1 MSQHRSRPFR
11 ARLSTAVSTALWLG
25 GGLLASAA
33 AQAQQAPPTTGEP
46 QTTAE
51 ARAEDTGARTL
62 ETVSVLGSRRVQRS
76 SDTTSMSPVDVLPM
90 DQAVEEGAQFDLA
103 QTLQYASPS
112 FTSTRQT
119 GADGADLIDGAA
131 LRGLGSDQTLV
142 LVNGKRHHTVSLVNI
157 YGARNRGN
165 TGTDLNSVPLM
176 AIDAVEVLRDGAA
189 AQYGSDAIAGV
200 INISLKRDKGCEA
213 VAGYGEYTRGDGENW
228 LATAYCGAQLA
239 TGGMFT
245 VTGEWQDRDR
255 SDRSVPKGSP
265 RIIGDSKVTNRT
277 VFLNGDSPIG
287 EATEVYFTA
296 GMQSRDASSAAF
308 AREGIGSEDIPSRNS
323 AAMYPDGFVPFIDGE
338 LEDRFGIIG
347 VRGDIAQWHWDLSHT
362 YGYNELRYT
371 INNTLNASLA
381 NLDLLN
387 GGAGIS
393 PAGFDAGGFSFE
405 QNTSN
410 FDVSR
415 YFDGPLSGIN
425 VAFGLERREERYR
438 IRQGEEGSYLD
449 YDGAGEGGNPG
460 SQGFPGF
467 QPGDETDKSRDSYA
481 AYADVEVNFTDR
493 FMMDYAVRY
502 EDYSDF
508 GTTLDGKI
516 AAGFRAT
523 DEVLLRGSV
532 STGFRAPSLQQKYF
546 SSTITDFIS
555 GEPVDVVI
563 ASNDSELARLAG
575 VPNLTEETSQSA
587 TLGLTWTPQDNLSL
601 TVDLYR
607 IDIDDRI
614 VLSGDFDTT
623 DPAIGP
629 ILEAM
634 DVGLARFFFNAVDTR
649 TEGADVTVTYDFDW
663 ADAKWSTY
671 LGANWNKTE
680 VTQVNTP
687 PELAGREDTIL
698 PERDRLF
705 IENGAPRSKAVL
717 GVDYSRGKWDAN
729 VKGIYFGEQEL
740 GTFSGTESGVPNQHY
755 ASKASADVSLTYSF
769 TDNTKFTVGGAN
781 VFDKFPTRQNPDETD
796 NGHIYESVQFGL
808 NGAAWYV
815 RLWHKF

>member
-1 MSQHRSRPFR
+1 VNPQRSRLSR
-11 ARLSTAVSTALWLG
+11 AVRTSLFLT
-25 GGLLASAA
+25 GGLMASGLAF
-33 AQAQQAPPTTGEP
+33 AQQPPPVTGEP
-46 QTTAE
+46 QTPAE
-51 ARAEDTGARTL
+51 QRAEETGKAKTL

-76 SDTTSMSPVDVLPM
+76 SDTATMSPVDVLPM

-142 LVNGKRHHTVSLVNI
+142 LVNGKRRHTVSLVNI

-165 TGTDLNSVPLM
+165 TGTDLNSLPLM
-176 AIDAVEVLRDGAA
+176 AIDAVEVLRDGAS

-200 INISLKRDKGCEA
+200 MNISLKRSKGCEA

-228 LATAYCGAQLA
+228 LATAYCGAELG

-245 VTGEWQDRDR
+245 VTGEWQDRGR

-265 RIIGDSKVTNRT
+265 RIIGDSAVTNRT
-277 VFLNGDSPIG
+277 VYLNGDSPLG
-287 EATEVYFTA
+287 EAAEVYFTA

-323 AAMYPDGFVPFIDGE
+323 EAMYPDGFVPFIDGV
-338 LEDRFGIIG
+338 LEDRYGILG
-347 VRGDIAQWHWDLSHT
+347 VRGDVAQWHWDLSHT

-371 INNTLNASLA
+371 INHTLNASLA

-393 PAGFDAGGFSFE
+393 PASFDAGGFSFK

-415 YFDGPLSGIN
+415 YFDTVLAGMN
-425 VAFGLERREERYR
+425 VAFGLEQREENYR

-467 QPGDETDKSRDSYA
+467 QPGDVTDKSRDSWA

-508 GTTLDGKI
+508 GNTLDGKI
-516 AAGFRAT
+516 AAGFRVSDT
-523 DEVLLRGSV
+523 VMLRGSA

-587 TLGLTWTPQDNLSL
+587 TLGLTWTPRDDVSL
-601 TVDLYR
+601 TLDLYR
-607 IDIDDRI
+607 IDIDDRV
-614 VLSGDFDTT
+614 VLSGDFDTS

-634 DVGLARFFFNAVDTR
+634 DVGLARFFFNAVDTK
-649 TEGADVTVTYDFDW
+649 TEGADLTVTYDFDW

-671 LGANWNKTE
+671 FGANWNKTE
-680 VTQVNTP
+680 VTKVNTP
-687 PELAGREDTIL
+687 PALVGREDTLL

-717 GVDYSRGKWDAN
+717 GVDYARGAWSASA
-729 VKGIYFGEQEL
+729 KGIYFGEQEL
-740 GTFSGTESGVPNQHY
+740 GTFSGTEAGVPNQHY
-755 ASKASADVSLTYSF
+755 ASKASADVSLTYAF
-769 TDNTKFTVGGAN
+769 AQNTKLTVGGAN
-781 VFDKFPTRQNPDETD
+781 VFDTFPTRQNPDETD

-808 NGAAWYV
+808 NGASWYV